1 MNKKPKTNSIKR
13 HIVSV
18 AEKNKLK
25 LDEILFDI
33 SDEEIINLKKK
44 ECSSHNIIGQDRAI
58 KALETGLNIKEEGY
72 NIFAIGEAGT
82 GRNTA
87 IRTLLSAY
95 RPKDKELQDIGYAY
109 NFNSPSEPRLLY
121 FPRGKSEEFKKELQ
135 KAIKSIKTK
144 LEALMSTGKMV
155 YESHRLKEKIE
166 LEEIEPIARFEQK
179 IKEQGFK
186 MIKQKEGISS
196 QTLFPLIDGK
206 PVTFLK
212 LKKMILAGKL
222 PDEKFQELTEKY
234 HPLLKEAHEILS
246 FLNDAEKKRDEEIQR
261 LQLRYAKPIVKE
273 ELNKIL
279 LLIKGYTKLCYTEKQ
294 KSDNKKLIKFLKQ
307 IEKDLYKKIKNLCI
321 PFKNKRL
328 FKNFMGR
335 YDINII
341 YKNTKNK
348 KYVVD
353 EMLTSFSDIFGTI
366 ELDPEVS
373 RDCKNPHLK
382 IREGAIHKAL
392 NGYLILRLD
401 ILARDEDAWEYL
413 KNILLSGKIKITNQV
428 RMSHTAFMIQ
438 PEAIEKLPKIII
450 IGDEESYDFLS
461 QAEPDFYKLF
471 KVCATFDSTM
481 IRNNENTSKF
491 ITLISNISK
500 KQNLLP
506 LKDCAY
512 KALILYSSRLS
523 ESRKMLITQ
532 FAKIA
537 DCLTLANYI
546 AQEEKKTYITNTEIK
561 KAIEKKH
568 YFSSMIEEKFQDM
581 LKIGDLIIEVKNKTI
596 ARINGLAVEED
607 GINSFGVPIAITAQ
621 VSCGMEGI
629 INIEKEVGLSGEIF
643 DKAHLIITSLLRR
656 KFLHHYPL
664 CISASI
670 CSEQSYSYIDGDSA
684 SVAHFLALIS
694 AIGDIP
700 MRQDIAVTGSLNQLG
715 EVQAVGGVTEKIIG
729 FFNTCKILGF
739 SGEGGVVIPESNKVN
754 LFLPDEILDAIKEK
768 RFNIWTIKNIDEGIE
783 LLSDMKEKDYTPL
796 IEEKL
801 ISFAKTIME
810 MNHQTKL

>member
-1 MNKKPKTNSIKR
+1 MRYT
-13 HIVSV
+13 VTV

-25 LDEILFDI
+25 LNEVVFDI
-33 SDEEIINLKKK
+33 SNDEITRLKKD
-44 ECSSHNIIGQDRAI
+44 ECSPFYIIGQDRATQ
-58 KALETGLNIKEEGY
+58 ALETGINIREEGY

-87 IRTLLSAY
+87 ISTLLSGY
-95 RPKDKELQDIGYAY
+95 KPKDKELQDLCYAF
-109 NFNSPSEPRLLY
+109 NFKRTSEPRLLY
-121 FPRGKSEEFKKELQ
+121 FPKGKAEEFRRELQ

-155 YESHRLKEKIE
+155 YESHKLKENTEIE
-166 LEEIEPIARFEQK
+166 LVKTIASFEEK
-179 IKEQGFK
+179 IKDQNFR
-186 MIKQKEGISS
+186 MIKQKEGNTS
-196 QTLFPLIDGK
+196 QILFPLINGK
-206 PVTFLK
+206 PATFLK
-212 LKKMILAGKL
+212 LQKMVLRGTVSEDAFEDIKL
-222 PDEKFQELTEKY
+222 KY
-234 HPLLKEAHEILS
+234 YPLLKEAHEILS
-246 FLNDAEKKRDEEIQR
+246 HINDSERERDEKIDAKQ
-261 LQLRYAKPIVKE
+261 LQYAKPIIRE
-273 ELNKIL
+273 ELNKVFSL
-279 LLIKGYTKLCYTEKQ
+279 VRGWNSLCYTEKQ
-294 KSDNKKLIKFLKQ
+294 KCDNKKLIKFLRE
-307 IEKDLYKKIKNLCI
+307 IEKDLCKKIKSLCL

-328 FKNFMGR
+328 FKNFVGR

-341 YKNTKNK
+341 YKNAKNK
-348 KYVVD
+348 NYVID
-353 EMLTSFSDIFGTI
+353 EMLTSFSDIFGAI

-401 ILARDEDAWEYL
+401 ALARDEEAWEYL
-413 KNILLSGKIKITNQV
+413 KNILLSGKIKIPNPI
-428 RMSHTAFMIQ
+428 RMSHIPFMIC
-438 PEAIEKLPKIII
+438 PEAIEKIPKIII
-450 IGDEESYDFLS
+450 IGDEESYSFLS
-461 QAEPDFYKLF
+461 QTEPDFYKLF
-471 KVCATFDSTM
+471 KICATFDSTM
-481 IRNNENTSKF
+481 IRNDENTSKF
-491 ITLISNISK
+491 ICLISTLCK

-512 KALILYSSRLS
+512 KALIIYSSKLS
-523 ESRKMLITQ
+523 ESRKMLSTQ
-532 FAKIA
+532 FAKVA
-537 DCLTLANYI
+537 DCLTLADYI
-546 AQEEKKTYITNTEIK
+546 ARKEEKDFITETEIK
-561 KAIEKKH
+561 KAILKRN

-581 LKIGDLIIEVKNKTI
+581 LKIGDIIIEVKDKTI

-607 GINSFGVPIAITAQ
+607 NLHSFGVPIAITAQ
-621 VSCGMEGI
+621 VSCGMTGI

-656 KFLHHYPL
+656 KFLRHYPL

-754 LFLPDEILDAIKEK
+754 LFLPDEILKAIEEK

-783 LLSDMKEKDYTPL
+783 LLSGMEEKDYAPL

-801 ISFAKTIME
+801 VSFAKTIME
-810 MNHQTKL
+810 MNYQAKI